1 MKIKEFKDYC
11 LSFHAVTEGF
21 PLDDDEET
29 IGFKVLEKVFA
40 LTNADTFERI
50 TLKCDPVKAA
60 TLRNL
65 YEEVQPGSYKSK
77 RHWNSV
83 DPNGQ
88 LDDEI
93 IKEWIKDSYDL
104 VVDSLPR
111 KKQRKI
117 EAMEEEE

>member
-1 MKIKEFKDYC
+1 MKIQEFKKYC
-11 LSFHAVTEGF
+11 LSFNAV
-21 PLDDDEET
+21 DEEYPT
-29 IGFKVLEKVFA
+29 DEDEKILVYKVMGKTFA
-40 LTNADTFERI
+40 ITNEDKFERI

-77 RHWNSV
+77 RHWNSI
-83 DPNGQ
+83 DPNGV

-104 VVDSLPR
+104 VVESLPR
-111 KKQRKI
+111 KKQRKL
-117 EAMEEEE
+117 EAMEEE

>member
-1 MKIKEFKDYC
+1 MKIQEFKKYC
-11 LSFHAVTEGF
+11 LSFNAV
-21 PLDDDEET
+21 DEEYPADEDEK
-29 IGFKVLEKVFA
+29 ILVYKVMGKTFA
-40 LTNADTFERI
+40 ITNEDKFEHI

-77 RHWNSV
+77 RHWNSI
-83 DPNGQ
+83 DPNGA

-104 VVDSLPR
+104 VVESLPR
-111 KKQRKI
+111 KKQRKL
-117 EAMEEEE
+117 EAMEEE